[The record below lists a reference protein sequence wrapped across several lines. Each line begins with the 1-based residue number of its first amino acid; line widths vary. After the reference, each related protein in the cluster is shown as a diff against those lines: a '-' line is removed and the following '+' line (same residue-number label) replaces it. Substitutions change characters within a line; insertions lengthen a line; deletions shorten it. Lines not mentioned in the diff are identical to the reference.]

1 VVHETVQA
9 VKISH
14 HGVEAGDCLGESIL
28 IFKMIIICEKERS
41 LKKELGGF

>member
-1 VVHETVQA
+1 MVNDFQVCFSAVVHETVEA

-28 IFKMIIICEKERS
+28 IFKKI
-41 LKKELGGF
+41 